1 MASKVSQN
9 ALESQISPS
18 TTARKTQAKSVSVAK
33 STKSNV
39 RKSAKSLAEN
49 ASVNSSTRASKI
61 PPVRLKL
68 IHKTPNRARFSY
80 AIKKGGA
87 IQAVPLRLTV
97 EAIAGV
103 KSVRVNDILHNIIID
118 YEGGEGELERLQ
130 SEIFSALESLLT
142 TSKRKFSSASI
153 FTLRDEIPSSAEVVR
168 SATALISEP
177 FIVPKLP
184 KAAFSTIA
192 AYPLLKSGV
201 QEAFSEGVTSRVLEA
216 MAVAISLYRSDF
228 RTANSTNFMLTLGE
242 YIEEM
247 TMYKSDDLLQELSK
261 PQGGEAWVEKQVNG
275 KPDLVLT
282 KAEDLQIG
290 DIVVVGAGDSIL
302 IDGHIVSGEAM
313 VNQISMTGEATPV
326 KRTRG
331 DRVLSGTIVQEGRI
345 KIWAESV
352 GSQTAT
358 ARIKSYIQETLTQ
371 KSSIQLSASKMADK
385 LVPITLGLAIMSY
398 IFNRDLTRV
407 ASVLQADYSCALKL
421 ATPVAFK
428 SAISSAGKNGIIIK
442 GAKSLE
448 SLNEAEIFVFDKTGT
463 LTKGELEVIEVHSFS
478 PQWDK
483 EQILNLSAS
492 IEEHYFHPVAEAVV
506 RAAREREF
514 NHIHHDEVT
523 FIVAHGVKSQIN
535 GKEVL
540 IGNRHFL
547 EDDEGVDMRAHE
559 GRIKA
564 LLDSGHTPLFIGY
577 DGELLGLILL
587 KDTLRHNAK
596 EAIARLRK
604 SGVKEVIMLTGD
616 EESKARDIANELGI
630 DRFYAKLLPTQKA
643 EILESIMNE
652 GHKVAFVGDG
662 INDAPAL
669 IKAHSGI
676 GMCKGADIAK
686 ASADIVLLKDDIES
700 VADAKEFAL
709 ACLNKVNKN
718 FKITVIVNSAILALA
733 TFGKLSPIQTAFL
746 HNGTTI
752 GLLLNALRGIA
763 VRKR

>member
-1 MASKVSQN
+1 MAKNKKLVSNESKITS
-9 ALESQISPS
+9 
-18 TTARKTQAKSVSVAK
+18 
-33 STKSNV
+33 
-39 RKSAKSLAEN
+39 KSLRKDSPQN
-49 ASVNSSTRASKI
+49 
-61 PPVRLKL
+61 PVRLKL
-68 IHKTPNRARFSY
+68 IHSTANRARFSY
-80 AIKKGGA
+80 ALHKGGA
-87 IQAVPLRLTV
+87 IQAVPLRLAV
-97 EAIAGV
+97 EAIDGV
-103 KSVRVNDILHNIIID
+103 KGVRVNDILHNIIITYNGD
-118 YEGGEGELERLQ
+118 LAHITR
-130 SEIFSALESLLT
+130 EIFTALTNLLT
-142 TSKRKFSSASI
+142 TSKRKVSESSI
-153 FTLRDEIPSSAEVVR
+153 FALRDEIPSSAEVVR

-177 FIVPKLP
+177 FITPFLP
-184 KAAFSTIA
+184 KAAFSAIA

-201 QEAFSEGVTSRVLEA
+201 QEAFELGVTSRVLEA
-216 MAVAISLYRSDF
+216 MAVAISLYRADF
-228 RTANSTNFMLTLGE
+228 YTANSTNFMLTLGE

-275 KPDLVLT
+275 KSDLVLT
-282 KAEDLQIG
+282 KSEDLQIG

-302 IDGHIVSGEAM
+302 IDGHIISGEAM

-326 KRTRG
+326 KRSRG
-331 DRVLSGTIVQEGRI
+331 DRVLSGTIVQEGHI

-358 ARIKSYIQETLTQ
+358 ARIKNYIQETLTQ
-371 KSSIQLSASKMADK
+371 KSSIQLSASKMADS
-385 LVPITLGLAIMSY
+385 LVPITLGLAILSY
-398 IFNRDLTRV
+398 VFNRDLTRV

-463 LTKGELEVIEVHSFS
+463 LTKGELEVVEVHSFS
-478 PQWDK
+478 PSWNK

-506 RAAREREF
+506 KAAREREF

-547 EDDEGVDMRAHE
+547 EDDEGVDMSAHE
-559 GRIKA
+559 DKIKS

-587 KDTLRHNAK
+587 KDTVRYNAK
-596 EAIARLRK
+596 VALERLRK
-604 SGVKEVIMLTGD
+604 SGVKQIIMLTGD
-616 EESKARDIANELGI
+616 EESKAQEIANELGI

-652 GHKVAFVGDG
+652 GYKVAFVGDG

-700 VADAKEFAL
+700 VADAKEYAL

-718 FKITVIVNSAILALA
+718 FKITVVVNSAILALA

-752 GLLLNALRGIA
+752 GLLLNALRGINL
-763 VRKR
+763 RKK

>member
-1 MASKVSQN
+1 MA
-9 ALESQISPS
+9 L
-18 TTARKTQAKSVSVAK
+18 K
-33 STKSNV
+33 ST
-39 RKSAKSLAEN
+39 RDSAKTAPNPQSPLQN
-49 ASVNSSTRASKI
+49 PS
-61 PPVRLKL
+61 VRLKL
-68 IHKTPNRARFSY
+68 VHSTKNRARFSY
-80 AIKKGGA
+80 ALKRGVA
-87 IQAVPLRLTV
+87 IQAMPLRLSL
-97 EAIAGV
+97 EEIEGI
-103 KSVRVNDILHNIIID
+103 KSVRVNEILNNIIISYSGD
-118 YEGGEGELERLQ
+118 LARIERKIFATLQ
-130 SEIFSALESLLT
+130 KLLT
-142 TSKRKFSSASI
+142 TSKRKIPSASV
-153 FTLRDEIPSSAEVVR
+153 FTLRDEIPSSAEMVR

-177 FIVPKLP
+177 FIKPLAG

-201 QEAFSEGVTSRVLEA
+201 KEAFSEGVTSRVLEA
-216 MAVAISLYRSDF
+216 MAVAISLYRADF

-247 TMYKSDDLLQELSK
+247 TMYKSDDLLKELSK
-261 PQGGEAWVEKQVNG
+261 PQGGEAWVEKHING
-275 KPDLVLT
+275 KAELVLT

-313 VNQISMTGEATPV
+313 VNQISMTGEATPI
-326 KRTRG
+326 KRARG

-345 KIWAESV
+345 KVWAETV

-371 KSSIQLSASKMADK
+371 KSAIQLSASKMADK
-385 LVPITLGLAIMSY
+385 LVPITLGLAILSY
-398 IFNRDLTRV
+398 VFNRDLTRV

-448 SLNEAEIFVFDKTGT
+448 SLNEAEIFIFDKTGT

-478 PQWDK
+478 SEWDK

-506 RAAREREF
+506 KAAKERKF

-523 FIVAHGVKSQIN
+523 FIVAHGVKSQID
-535 GKEVL
+535 GKKVL
-540 IGNRHFL
+540 MGNRHFL
-547 EDDEGVDMRAHE
+547 EDDEGIDMRAHE
-559 GRIKA
+559 SKIQS
-564 LLDSGHTPLFIGY
+564 LLKSGHTPLFISY
-577 DGELLGLILL
+577 DDKLLGLILL
-587 KDTLRHNAK
+587 KDSLRPNAK

-604 SGVKEVIMLTGD
+604 SGVKQIIMLTGD
-616 EESKARDIANELGI
+616 EESKAKEIASELGI

-643 EILESIMNE
+643 EILESIMSE

-700 VADAKEFAL
+700 VADAREYAIE
-709 ACLNKVNKN
+709 CLNKVNKN
-718 FKITVIVNSAILALA
+718 FKITVVVNSAILALA
-733 TFGKLSPIQTAFL
+733 TFGKLSPIYTAFL

-752 GLLLNALRGIA
+752 GLLLNALRGINI
-763 VRKR
+763 RKR

>member
-1 MASKVSQN
+1 MQK
-9 ALESQISPS
+9 
-18 TTARKTQAKSVSVAK
+18 K
-33 STKSNV
+33 STD
-39 RKSAKSLAEN
+39 
-49 ASVNSSTRASKI
+49 SSI
-61 PPVRLKL
+61 HLKL
-68 IHKTPNRARFSY
+68 IHSTANRARFSY
-80 AIKKGGA
+80 ALHKGGA
-87 IQAVPLRLTV
+87 IQAVPLRLAV
-97 EAIAGV
+97 EAIDGV
-103 KSVRVNDILHNIIID
+103 KGVRVNDILHNIIIT
-118 YEGGEGELERLQ
+118 YEGDLAHITR
-130 SEIFSALESLLT
+130 EIFTTLTNLLT
-142 TSKRKFSSASI
+142 TSKRKVSESSI
-153 FTLRDEIPSSAEVVR
+153 FALRDEIPSSAEVVR

-177 FIVPKLP
+177 FITPFLP
-184 KAAFSTIA
+184 KAAFSAIA

-201 QEAFSEGVTSRVLEA
+201 QEAFELGVTSRVLEA
-216 MAVAISLYRSDF
+216 MAVAISLYRADF

-275 KPDLVLT
+275 KSDLVLT
-282 KAEDLQIG
+282 KSEDLQIG

-302 IDGHIVSGEAM
+302 IDGHIISGEAM

-326 KRTRG
+326 KRSRG

-352 GSQTAT
+352 GNQTAT
-358 ARIKSYIQETLTQ
+358 ARIKNYIQETLTQ
-371 KSSIQLSASKMADK
+371 KSSIQLSASKMADS
-385 LVPITLGLAIMSY
+385 LVPITLGLAILSY
-398 IFNRDLTRV
+398 VFNRDLTRV

-421 ATPVAFK
+421 AIPVAFK

-463 LTKGELEVIEVHSFS
+463 LTKGELEVVEVHSFS
-478 PQWDK
+478 PSWNK

-506 RAAREREF
+506 KAAREREF

-547 EDDEGVDMRAHE
+547 EDDEGVDMSAHE
-559 GRIKA
+559 DKIKS

-587 KDTLRHNAK
+587 KDTVRYNAK
-596 EAIARLRK
+596 VALERLRK
-604 SGVKEVIMLTGD
+604 SGVKQIIMLTGD
-616 EESKARDIANELGI
+616 EESKAQEIANELGI

-700 VADAKEFAL
+700 VADAKEYAL

-718 FKITVIVNSAILALA
+718 FKITVVVNSAILALA

-752 GLLLNALRGIA
+752 GLLLNALRGINL
-763 VRKR
+763 RKK

>member
-1 MASKVSQN
+1 MQK
-9 ALESQISPS
+9 
-18 TTARKTQAKSVSVAK
+18 K
-33 STKSNV
+33 STD
-39 RKSAKSLAEN
+39 
-49 ASVNSSTRASKI
+49 SSI
-61 PPVRLKL
+61 HLKL
-68 IHKTPNRARFSY
+68 IHSTANRARFSY
-80 AIKKGGA
+80 ALHKGGA
-87 IQAVPLRLTV
+87 IQAVPLRLAV
-97 EAIAGV
+97 EAIDGV
-103 KSVRVNDILHNIIID
+103 KGVRVNDILHNIIIT
-118 YEGGEGELERLQ
+118 YEGDLAHITR
-130 SEIFSALESLLT
+130 EIFTTLTNLLT
-142 TSKRKFSSASI
+142 TSKRKVSESSI
-153 FTLRDEIPSSAEVVR
+153 FALRDEIPSSAEVVR

-177 FIVPKLP
+177 FITPFLP
-184 KAAFSTIA
+184 KAAFSAIA

-201 QEAFSEGVTSRVLEA
+201 QEAFELGVTSRVLEA
-216 MAVAISLYRSDF
+216 MAVAISLYRTDF

-275 KPDLVLT
+275 KSDLVLT
-282 KAEDLQIG
+282 KSEDLQIG

-302 IDGHIVSGEAM
+302 IDGHIISGEAM

-326 KRTRG
+326 KRSRG

-358 ARIKSYIQETLTQ
+358 ARIKNYIQETLTQ
-371 KSSIQLSASKMADK
+371 KSSIQLSASKMADS
-385 LVPITLGLAIMSY
+385 LVPITLGLAILSY
-398 IFNRDLTRV
+398 VFNRDLTRV

-463 LTKGELEVIEVHSFS
+463 LTKGELEVVEVHSFS
-478 PQWDK
+478 PSWNK

-506 RAAREREF
+506 KAAREREF

-547 EDDEGVDMRAHE
+547 EDDEGVDMSAHE
-559 GRIKA
+559 DKIKS

-587 KDTLRHNAK
+587 KDTVRHNAK
-596 EAIARLRK
+596 VALERLRK
-604 SGVKEVIMLTGD
+604 SGVKQIIMLTGD
-616 EESKARDIANELGI
+616 EESKAQEIANELGI

-700 VADAKEFAL
+700 VADAKEYAL

-718 FKITVIVNSAILALA
+718 FKITVVVNSAILALA

-752 GLLLNALRGIA
+752 GLLLNALRGINL
-763 VRKR
+763 RKK

>member
-1 MASKVSQN
+1 MQK
-9 ALESQISPS
+9 
-18 TTARKTQAKSVSVAK
+18 K
-33 STKSNV
+33 STDSP
-39 RKSAKSLAEN
+39 
-49 ASVNSSTRASKI
+49 I
-61 PPVRLKL
+61 HLKL
-68 IHKTPNRARFSY
+68 IHSTANRVRFSY
-80 AIKKGGA
+80 ELHKGGA
-87 IQAVPLRLTV
+87 IQAVPLRLAV
-97 EAIAGV
+97 EAIDGV
-103 KSVRVNDILHNIIID
+103 KGVRVNDILHNIIITYNGD
-118 YEGGEGELERLQ
+118 LAHITR
-130 SEIFSALESLLT
+130 EIFTALTSLLT
-142 TSKRKFSSASI
+142 TSKRKVSESSI
-153 FTLRDEIPSSAEVVR
+153 FALRDEIPSSAEVVR

-177 FIVPKLP
+177 FITPFLP
-184 KAAFSTIA
+184 KAAFSAIA

-201 QEAFSEGVTSRVLEA
+201 QEAFELGVTSRVLEA
-216 MAVAISLYRSDF
+216 MAVAISLYRADF
-228 RTANSTNFMLTLGE
+228 YTANSTNFMLTLGE

-275 KPDLVLT
+275 KSDLVLT
-282 KAEDLQIG
+282 KSEDLQIG

-302 IDGHIVSGEAM
+302 IDGHIISGEAM

-326 KRTRG
+326 KRSRG

-358 ARIKSYIQETLTQ
+358 ARIKNYIQETLTQ
-371 KSSIQLSASKMADK
+371 KSSIQLSASKMADS
-385 LVPITLGLAIMSY
+385 LVPITLGLAILSY
-398 IFNRDLTRV
+398 VFNRDLTRV

-463 LTKGELEVIEVHSFS
+463 LTKGELEVVEVHSFS
-478 PQWDK
+478 PSWNK

-506 RAAREREF
+506 KAAREREF

-547 EDDEGVDMRAHE
+547 EDDEGVDMSAHE
-559 GRIKA
+559 DKIKS

-587 KDTLRHNAK
+587 KDTVRYNAK
-596 EAIARLRK
+596 VALERLRK
-604 SGVKEVIMLTGD
+604 SGVKQIIMLTGD
-616 EESKARDIANELGI
+616 EESKAQEIANELGI

-700 VADAKEFAL
+700 VADAKEYAF

-718 FKITVIVNSAILALA
+718 FKITVVVNSAILALA

-752 GLLLNALRGIA
+752 GLLLNALRGINL
-763 VRKR
+763 RKK

>member
-1 MASKVSQN
+1 M
-9 ALESQISPS
+9 L
-18 TTARKTQAKSVSVAK
+18 
-33 STKSNV
+33 TKS
-39 RKSAKSLAEN
+39 
-49 ASVNSSTRASKI
+49 
-61 PPVRLKL
+61 
-68 IHKTPNRARFSY
+68 
-80 AIKKGGA
+80 
-87 IQAVPLRLTV
+87 
-97 EAIAGV
+97 
-103 KSVRVNDILHNIIID
+103 
-118 YEGGEGELERLQ
+118 
-130 SEIFSALESLLT
+130 
-142 TSKRKFSSASI
+142 
-153 FTLRDEIPSSAEVVR
+153 
-168 SATALISEP
+168 
-177 FIVPKLP
+177 
-184 KAAFSTIA
+184 
-192 AYPLLKSGV
+192 
-201 QEAFSEGVTSRVLEA
+201 
-216 MAVAISLYRSDF
+216 
-228 RTANSTNFMLTLGE
+228 
-242 YIEEM
+242 
-247 TMYKSDDLLQELSK
+247 
-261 PQGGEAWVEKQVNG
+261 
-275 KPDLVLT
+275 
-282 KAEDLQIG
+282 EDLQIG

-302 IDGHIVSGEAM
+302 IDGHIISGEAM

-326 KRTRG
+326 KRSRG
-331 DRVLSGTIVQEGRI
+331 DRVLSGTTVQEGRI

-358 ARIKSYIQETLTQ
+358 ARIKNYIQETLTQ
-371 KSSIQLSASKMADK
+371 KSSIQLSASKMADS
-385 LVPITLGLAIMSY
+385 LVPITLGLAILSY
-398 IFNRDLTRV
+398 VFNRDLTRV
-407 ASVLQADYSCALKL
+407 ASCLLQADYSCALKL

-463 LTKGELEVIEVHSFS
+463 LTKGELEVVEVHSFS
-478 PQWDK
+478 PSWNK

-506 RAAREREF
+506 KAAREREF

-547 EDDEGVDMRAHE
+547 EDDEGVDMSAHE
-559 GRIKA
+559 DKIKS

-577 DGELLGLILL
+577 DRELLGLILL
-587 KDTLRHNAK
+587 KDTVRHNAK
-596 EAIARLRK
+596 VALERLRK
-604 SGVKEVIMLTGD
+604 SGVKQIIMLTGD
-616 EESKARDIANELGI
+616 EESKAKEIANELGI

-700 VADAKEFAL
+700 VADAKEYAF

-718 FKITVIVNSAILALA
+718 FKITCG
-733 TFGKLSPIQTAFL
+733 GK
-746 HNGTTI
+746 
-752 GLLLNALRGIA
+752 
-763 VRKR
+763 

>member
-9 ALESQISPS
+9 ALESS
-18 TTARKTQAKSVSVAK
+18 
-33 STKSNV
+33 STKT
-39 RKSAKSLAEN
+39 AK
-49 ASVNSSTRASKI
+49 KI

-68 IHKTPNRARFSY
+68 IHSTANRARFSY
-80 AIKKGGA
+80 ALHKGGA
-87 IQAVPLRLTV
+87 IQAVPLRLSV
-97 EAIAGV
+97 EAIDGV
-103 KSVRVNDILHNIIID
+103 KGVRVNDILHNIIIS
-118 YEGGEGELERLQ
+118 YEGGQGELARLEK
-130 SEIFSALESLLT
+130 EIFHTLTNLLT
-142 TSKRKFSSASI
+142 TSKRKISESSI
-153 FTLRDEIPSSAEVVR
+153 FALRDEIPSSAEVVR

-177 FIVPKLP
+177 FIVPQVP
-184 KAAFSTIA
+184 KAAFSAIA
-192 AYPLLKSGV
+192 AFPLLKSGV
-201 QEAFSEGVTSRVLEA
+201 KEALSEGVTSRVLEA

-261 PQGGEAWVEKQVNG
+261 PQGGEAWVEKHING
-275 KPDLVLT
+275 KSDLVLT
-282 KAEDLQIG
+282 KSEDLQIG

-302 IDGHIVSGEAM
+302 IDGHIISGEAM

-326 KRTRG
+326 KRARG
-331 DRVLSGTIVQEGRI
+331 DRVLSGTIVQEGKI

-358 ARIKSYIQETLTQ
+358 ARIKNYIQETLTQ
-371 KSSIQLSASKMADK
+371 KSSIQLSASKMADS
-385 LVPITLGLAIMSY
+385 LVPITLGLAILSY
-398 IFNRDLTRV
+398 VFNRDLTRV

-463 LTKGELEVIEVHSFS
+463 LTKGELEVVQVHSFS

-506 RAAREREF
+506 KAARERKF

-559 GRIKA
+559 TKIKS

-587 KDTLRHNAK
+587 KDTVRHNAK
-596 EAIARLRK
+596 EALARLRK
-604 SGVKEVIMLTGD
+604 SGVKQIVMLTGD
-616 EESKARDIANELGI
+616 EENKAREIANELGI

-700 VADAKEFAL
+700 VADAKEYAL
-709 ACLNKVNKN
+709 SCLNKVNKN
-718 FKITVIVNSAILALA
+718 FKITVVVNSAILALA

-752 GLLLNALRGIA
+752 GLLLNALRGIHL
-763 VRKR
+763 RKK